1 MVANFVDFVQQIFIK
16 FASHLP
22 SNPFSW
28 NNYGSAFNQLLGNL
42 NYFIPFY
49 LFKTIVTVWLGAF
62 SATLAIVIIIRAIRK
77 GGMG

>member
-28 NNYGSAFNQLLGNL
+28 NIYGSTFSQLLGNL

-49 LFKTIVTVWLGAF
+49 LFKTIVTVWLGSFTA
-62 SATLAIVIIIRAIRK
+62 ALAIVIIIRAIRK